1 MSEFVERLISMEISL
16 NVRATVTHIS
26 PTVTHIYPHLEVIT
40 LEMDSDRPTEL
51 TIRSHPSLLL
61 NKLDIYSPVGSTL
74 SRSARLEAKPRPGY
88 NYRIIDMAD

>member
-51 TIRSHPSLLL
+51 TIR
-61 NKLDIYSPVGSTL
+61 
-74 SRSARLEAKPRPGY
+74 RPRIPITPLKQIRY
-88 NYRIIDMAD
+88 L